1 MRSRPIFLLSGL
13 GVLLAIVS
21 AVIFSQEPKAQ
32 PPAFN
37 PAANPYGKGIYAN
50 GILESEQSQGENITI
65 YPEVAGPVTSV
76 LVAEGSVVKKGDVL
90 LTIDDSVQRATAE
103 QQRSQAIAADALL
116 RELKAE
122 PRQETLDVAAAQ
134 VENAKATL
142 KTAEDGLAKVERSY
156 QLAPQSVSL
165 DALDNARN
173 GQKVAAAAL
182 AVVQRQY
189 DLTRA
194 GAWKYEIEN
203 QAAQAAA
210 LSKAAAAS
218 EALLGK
224 YSIRAPS
231 DGTVLA
237 VQAGVGSYVSPQGA
251 YGSYTQGYGPLIV
264 MGSPGGG
271 LAVRAF
277 VDEILVHRLPE
288 GKTMQATLFVRG
300 ADVRIPLDFVRVQP
314 FVSPKIELSDQRQ
327 ERVDVRVLP
336 VIFRFEK
343 PKGVTLYPG
352 QLVDVYIGEK

>member
-13 GVLLAIVS
+13 GAALAIAS
-21 AVIFSQEPKAQ
+21 ALFFSQQPKAQ
-32 PPAFN
+32 PPVFN

-50 GILESEQSQGENITI
+50 GIVESEQSQGENITI
-65 YPEVAGPVTSV
+65 YPEVAGPVTAV
-76 LVAEGSVVKKGDVL
+76 LVAEGAVVKKGDLL

-103 QQRSQAIAADALL
+103 QQRSQALAADALL
-116 RELKAE
+116 RELRAE
-122 PRQETLDVAAAQ
+122 PRKEALDVASAQ
-134 VENAKATL
+134 VENAKAAL
-142 KTAEDGLAKVERSY
+142 KSAEDSLAKLERSY
-156 QLAPQSVSL
+156 QMAPQSVSL

-173 GQKVAAAAL
+173 AAKVAASSL
-182 AVVQRQY
+182 DVVRRQY

-210 LSKAAAAS
+210 LNKAAAAS
-218 EALLGK
+218 DALLAK
-224 YSIRAPS
+224 YGIRAPA

-237 VQAGVGSYVSPQGA
+237 VQAGVGSYVSTQGA
-251 YGSYTQGYGPLIV
+251 YGPYTQGYGPLIV
-264 MGSPGGG
+264 MGTPGTG

-277 VDEILVHRLPE
+277 VDEILVHRLPDA
-288 GKTMQATLFVRG
+288 KTMQAMLFLRG
-300 ADVRIPLDFVRVQP
+300 TEIRIPLDFVRVQP
-314 FVSPKIELSDQRQ
+314 FVSPKIQLSDQRQ

-352 QLVDVYIGEK
+352 QLVDVYIVEK